1 MSLERDTT
9 RIVRSWLENGSTALP
24 DRVLDAV
31 LSELPSTP
39 QRRLLWSPRRTTTM
53 AIRIAALAAI
63 LLLALVGA
71 AVIGTSGTGPRAPSP
86 IAIAGTIT
94 TLADPSGERPTTAV
108 DMTVTGSNVAGT
120 VVFDSSSPSPLF
132 TLGLECVRRVDADTW
147 IFGGHVLSTTSNGPP
162 VGHPTAF
169 IYRQGAQPKSGGWFE
184 GEPHAADCP
193 SFLAGIDLAKMAS
206 PNWMWDVV
214 DGALTIPAAVGG

>member
-1 MSLERDTT
+1 MSLDRDTT
-9 RIVRSWLENGSTALP
+9 RIVRTWLENGSTALP

-39 QRRLLWSPRRTTTM
+39 QRQLAWSPRRTSKM
-53 AIRIAALAAI
+53 AIRIVALAAI
-63 LLLALVGA
+63 LLLAIVGA
-71 AVIGTSGTGPRAPSP
+71 ALITTSGSVPRAPSP
-86 IAIAGTIT
+86 VAINGRIT
-94 TLADPSGERPTTAV
+94 TLADGSGAQTTDVEA
-108 DMTVTGSNVAGT
+108 TVTGSTVAGT

-169 IYRQGAQPKSGGWFE
+169 LYRQGARPKAGGWFE
-184 GEPHAADCP
+184 DEPHAADCP
-193 SFLAGIDLAKMAS
+193 SSIAKIDLAKLEA

-214 DGALTIPAAVGG
+214 DGALAIPSGVGR